1 MEEKRIYEV
10 ATLGE
15 FLWKTSMYI
24 RYGYVRY
31 ALRIIPEHKDPSII
45 AKKLLLHY
53 DCTYNRDIR
62 KQRLRQGKA
71 NVVLLCFGHQ
81 FLLLATNGEHP
92 EFEKIDSLTFNE
104 NPLQFSGYSI
114 GVKQG
119 KPYIQMTSRR
129 FRGIKKTLSWMAVHD
144 HNRVTRYMKEIS
156 PFSFKGVSDQRWKL
170 IKLVNQKRKKA
181 GLSRIRWSDISKSA
195 NQD

>member
-10 ATLGE
+10 KTLGE
-15 FLWKTSMYI
+15 LLWKTSMYI

-31 ALRIIPEHKDPSII
+31 VLRTIPSGKDPEQI
-45 AKKLLLHY
+45 ATKLILHY
-53 DCTYNRDIR
+53 DITYNRDIR
-62 KQRLRQGKA
+62 KQRRKKGQA
-71 NVVLLCFGHQ
+71 NVVLLCLGHQ
-81 FLLLATNGEHP
+81 FLLLATNGEQP
-92 EFEKIDSLTFNE
+92 EFEKIDSLEFSV